1 MKKIVG
7 YIILFI
13 SIILIASCSSKTDSK
28 ATCTYYVAT
37 DSIVY
42 ADSIDQADY
51 DSLVKAA
58 IVSLKLTS
66 YSFTEEGAS
75 ENGLT
80 SYAIETCDAKA
91 FSTFQKN
98 AIAPTLSAIRNELF
112 SKNSQYFAD
121 KNITSAE
128 DITLKPFSVY
138 LTLWNFTYQYTFHSV
153 KLDVR

>member
-1 MKKIVG
+1 MKKILG
-7 YIILFI
+7 FIILLI
-13 SIILIASCSSKTDSK
+13 SIMLVASCSKTDSK

-42 ADSIDQADY
+42 ADSINQANY

-66 YSFTEEGAS
+66 YSFTEEGTS
-75 ENGLT
+75 DNGVT
-80 SYAIETCDAKA
+80 SYAVETCDEKA
-91 FSTFQKN
+91 FNTFQKN
-98 AIAPTLSAIRNELF
+98 AVSPSLNAIRNELF
-112 SKNSQYFAD
+112 NKNSQYFAD
-121 KNITSAE
+121 KNITSAD
-128 DITLKPFSVY
+128 DIDLQPFSIY

>member
-1 MKKIVG
+1 M
-7 YIILFI
+7 FI

-42 ADSIDQADY
+42 ADSINQANY

-66 YSFTEEGAS
+66 YSFTEEGTS
-75 ENGLT
+75 DNGVT
-80 SYAIETCDAKA
+80 SYAVETCDEKA
-91 FSTFQKN
+91 FNTFQKN
-98 AIAPTLSAIRNELF
+98 AVAPSLNAIRNELF
-112 SKNSQYFAD
+112 NKNSQYFAD
-121 KNITSAE
+121 KNITSAD
-128 DITLKPFSVY
+128 DIDLQPFSIY